1 MSFLTKKHLSRR
13 TVLRGAGATLA
24 LPLLDAMIPAGVAL
38 AQTAANPKP
47 RFVGCFVP
55 HGMAPGYW
63 VPEKEGALEATL
75 PFNWKPLEP
84 FRAQTVILSGLH
96 SRSAEPPPGA
106 TGADH
111 WVAAAFMCANKPRK
125 TAGADV
131 YAGTTIDQMIAQ
143 KIGRENLMPSM
154 QLAVE
159 DPGANSSN
167 CGEGYSCTYTNTI
180 SWSSPTDPL
189 PMELNPQVVFER
201 MFGDGS
207 TVEQRARRRKRDG
220 SILDSLT
227 GSLSRLRSESSA
239 PDRTRLDNYT
249 ENVRE
254 IERRLQI
261 AMKASTVAPTDMSV
275 PIGVPQTFD
284 EHIKLQFDLL
294 ALAFQ
299 ADITRVGTLLFARD
313 LTGRTYPE
321 SEAPTVGF
329 HGGSH
334 HGEDPRRIAELSK
347 INQYHVKMLAHLIAN
362 LAKTQDGDGTLL
374 DHSLVLYGSNMGNSN
389 QHVHYDVPHV
399 LVGGLNGKLKGGR
412 HIAYP
417 TKTVPTGNLLLTLLD
432 MYDIHQDSIGDSTGR
447 LENL

>member
-1 MSFLTKKHLSRR
+1 MFLTKKHISRR

-24 LPLLDAMIPAGVAL
+24 LPLLDAMVPVATAL
-38 AQTAANPKP
+38 AQTAATPKP

-63 VPEKEGALEATL
+63 VPATEGPLGAEL
-75 PFNWKPLEP
+75 PFNFKPLEP
-84 FRAQTVILSGLH
+84 FVKQTVILSGLH
-96 SRSAEPPPGA
+96 SRSAEPPPGV

-111 WVAAAFMCANKPRK
+111 WVAAAFLCANKPKK

-131 YAGTTIDQMIAQ
+131 YAGTTIDQIIAQ
-143 KIGRENLMPSM
+143 RIGTESLMPSM

-180 SWSSPTDPL
+180 SWASPTSPL

-207 TVEQRARRRKRDG
+207 TVEQRAARRKRDR

-227 GSLSRLRSESSA
+227 GSLSRMRGQVSA
-239 PDRTRLDNYT
+239 ADRARIDDYT
-249 ENVRE
+249 QNVRE

-261 AMKASTVAPTDMSV
+261 AMKASTVAPENMAV
-275 PIGVPQTFD
+275 PVGVPQSFD

-321 SEAPTVGF
+321 SAAPTAGF
-329 HGGSH
+329 HGVSH
-334 HGEDPRRIAELSK
+334 HGENPRQIAELAK
-347 INQYHVKMLAHLIAN
+347 INQYHIKMVAHLVAN

-374 DHSLVLYGSNMGNSN
+374 DHSMVLYGSNMGNSN

-412 HIAYP
+412 HLAYP
-417 TKTVPTGNLLLTLLD
+417 TKTVPTGNLLLSVLD
-432 MYDIHQDSIGDSTGR
+432 KYDIHQDSIGDSTGR
-447 LENL
+447 LESL

>member
-1 MSFLTKKHLSRR
+1 MFISKKHISRR
-13 TVLRGAGATLA
+13 QILRGAGATLA
-24 LPLLDAMIPAGVAL
+24 LPLLDAMVPAATAL
-38 AQTAANPKP
+38 AQTAASPAP

-63 VPEKEGALEATL
+63 VPEKEGADFDFT
-75 PFNWKPLEP
+75 FNFKPLEP
-84 FRAQTVILSGLH
+84 FRKYTTILSGLH

-111 WVAAAFMCANKPRK
+111 WVAAAFLCANKPRK
-125 TAGADV
+125 TTGADV
-131 YAGTTIDQMIAQ
+131 YAGTTIDQIIAQ
-143 KIGRENLMPSM
+143 RIGGENLLPSM

-180 SWSSPTDPL
+180 SWASPTSPQ

-201 MFGDGS
+201 MFGDGG
-207 TVEQRARRRKRDG
+207 TVEQRAARRKRDR

-227 GSLSRLRSESSA
+227 SSLSRMKGDVSVA
-239 PDRTRLDNYT
+239 DRARLDDYT
-249 ENVRE
+249 QNVRE

-261 AMKASTVAPTDMSV
+261 AMRASTAAPSDMSV
-275 PIGVPQTFD
+275 PVGVPQTFD
-284 EHIKLQFDLL
+284 EHIKMQFDLL

-321 SEAPTVGF
+321 SEAPTAGF
-329 HGGSH
+329 HGVSH
-334 HGEDPRRIAELSK
+334 HGEDPRQIATLSK
-347 INQYHVKMLAHLIAN
+347 INQYHVKMLAHLIEK
-362 LAKTQDGDGTLL
+362 LSKTQDGDGSLL

-399 LVGGLNGKLKGGR
+399 LVGGLNGRLKGNR

-417 TKTVPTGNLLLTLLD
+417 TKTVPTGNLLLSVVD
-432 MYDIHQDSIGDSTGR
+432 KFGISQDSVGDSEGK
-447 LENL
+447 LAAL

>member
-1 MSFLTKKHLSRR
+1 MFITKKHISRR
-13 TVLRGAGATLA
+13 TVLKGSGVTLA
-24 LPLLDAMIPAGVAL
+24 LPLLEAMIPASTAL
-38 AQTAANPKP
+38 AQTAAVPKP

-63 VPEKEGALEATL
+63 VPSTEGKLDAVL

-84 FRAQTVILSGLH
+84 FVDRTVILSGLH
-96 SRSAEPPPGA
+96 CRSAEPPPGA

-111 WVAAAFMCANKPRK
+111 WVAACFLCADKPKK

-131 YAGTTIDQMIAQ
+131 RAGKTIDQMIAE

-167 CGEGYSCTYTNTI
+167 CGEGYSCAYTNTI
-180 SWSSPTDPL
+180 SWSTPAQPL

-207 TVEQRARRRKRDG
+207 TADQRSARRKRDR

-227 GSLSRLRSESSA
+227 GSLSRLRAEVG
-239 PDRTRLDNYT
+239 PGDRNLVDEYT
-249 ENVRE
+249 EDVRE

-261 AMKASTVAPTDMSV
+261 AMKASMVATTDMGV
-275 PIGVPQTFD
+275 PVGVPQTFD

-294 ALAFQ
+294 TLAFK

-321 SEAPTVGF
+321 SEAPTIGF

-334 HGEDPRRIAELSK
+334 HGEDPKRIGELSK
-347 INQYHVKMLAHLIAN
+347 INQYHVKMLAHLIEK
-362 LAKTQDGDGTLL
+362 LSTTRDGAGTLL
-374 DHSLVLYGSNMGNSN
+374 DQSLVLYGSNMGNSN

-399 LVGGLNGKLKGGR
+399 LIGGLNGKLQGGR

-417 TKTVPTGNLLLTLLD
+417 TKTVPTGNLLLSLLD

-447 LENL
+447 LTNL